1 MDPKSLVKGVAAEA
15 TSLTKGA
22 VSEAKRLVG
31 RAAKLD
37 YRTERFNRV
46 RVLRRAT
53 RRDPGAWVVYQ
64 MGKVGSTTVSD
75 SLEALA
81 DRPHVYH
88 AHFLTSEGIGW
99 AEDQY
104 RPNYPRTRALPGHV
118 IDSIVLRERLDAG
131 ATLGWRVVTLVRDP
145 VARNLSSFFQTMY
158 LDRPDVDVTDTSDA
172 MVEGL
177 HRRFLTDFDHEF
189 PLRWLDVELGS
200 ALGLDAYAA
209 TDDGSG
215 GSFVLR
221 PRGARPGLLVLKLER
236 LRECGSDALARF
248 LDRPEVP
255 LLDANT
261 GSEKDYGELYGRF
274 ADTVELPAEYLDRMY
289 GSRLVTHFYDPD
301 EIEAMR
307 ARWTR

>member
-1 MDPKSLVKGVAAEA
+1 MKGVAAEA

-177 HRRFLTDFDHEF
+177 HRR
-189 PLRWLDVELGS
+189 
-200 ALGLDAYAA
+200 
-209 TDDGSG
+209 
-215 GSFVLR
+215 VLR